1 MKLCEK
7 VQWGK
12 ETFENEMF
20 HRNKR
25 VSTPTLHNHKLIGM
39 LAAIRVT
46 VWCHAIR
53 LIDWNRQQKSTHTL
67 LYTKE
72 KKNESRN
79 EDKEKKTIHDFN
91 KYAEYKYER
100 ISAKMTHPIWLIKYK
115 KNKRNTIVFEEY
127 DEPLSQ
133 ENWNGS
139 LGKKIHYRSAK
150 HSHYISY
157 SISNSLELK
166 KLFLTYRM
174 PFQKINPRFK

>member
-1 MKLCEK
+1 
-7 VQWGK
+7 
-12 ETFENEMF
+12 
-20 HRNKR
+20 
-25 VSTPTLHNHKLIGM
+25 M

-127 DEPLSQ
+127 DESLSQ